1 MNKRWSVSLPIG
13 AMAALMLY
21 ILVAPA
27 PKLPLKVADGTYFNP
42 CCSELTLR
50 AGIMSFGSNE
60 VRYAIERD
68 KEGAYVLPE
77 DYVGVDPDQGL
88 LVERKHTPLKLR
100 LDAKEYPT
108 SVSVLG
114 PNEEYR
120 FARR

>member
-1 MNKRWSVSLPIG
+1 MVPIA
-13 AMAALMLY
+13 AMVTLMLY

-50 AGIMSFGSNE
+50 AEIMSFGSNE

-108 SVSVLG
+108 SVTVLG